1 MLARVVTLLAVALGT
16 VLAGAML
23 TLPAALGT
31 PVTPTLAAVPD
42 SGVSHPVT
50 AVLLAFRAYDTLL
63 EMAVVLLAVRIAAPD
78 EPLPP
83 PAPADVDAISAALL
97 RLLVPLIVVVATVL
111 MWVGTRQPGGA
122 FAAGALAA
130 GAGVALRLG
139 GQWTAAL
146 VDLQWRVL
154 QVFGIAVFIVLGALP
169 LLAGRP
175 WLSTPDGWAS
185 VVLVVI
191 EAALTVSI
199 AAGLVSLFA
208 SPPPAAHGRR

>member
-1 MLARVVTLLAVALGT
+1 
-16 VLAGAML
+16 
-23 TLPAALGT
+23 
-31 PVTPTLAAVPD
+31 
-42 SGVSHPVT
+42 
-50 AVLLAFRAYDTLL
+50 
-63 EMAVVLLAVRIAAPD
+63 
-78 EPLPP
+78 
-83 PAPADVDAISAALL
+83 
-97 RLLVPLIVVVATVL
+97 VPLIVVVAAVL

-130 GAGVALRLG
+130 GAGVVLRLG

-146 VDLQWRVL
+146 VDLRWRAL
-154 QVFGIAVFIVLGALP
+154 QAFGIAVFIVLGALP

-175 WLSTPDGWAS
+175 WLSTPDGWAG

-208 SPPPAAHGRR
+208 SPAAAAHERRR